1 MPATLIDG
9 KALAETIRAE
19 IAAEAAAFEVE
30 TSIKPGLA
38 DILVGD
44 DPASK
49 VYVRNKAKAA
59 TAAGFRFDTVELPGD
74 STAERVAGEIERL
87 NQDEGIHGILM
98 QLPVPKHLDGD
109 ALVRTIAVEKDV
121 DGLNPT
127 NVGKV
132 ALGLPGFIPC
142 TPKGVMEI
150 LHRFN
155 IETQGRKVVIVGRS
169 NLVGRPLSQLLS
181 QKGKGAD
188 ATVCLCHSSTN
199 DLAAEVRSADI
210 VIAAVGIARLIT
222 GEMVK
227 PGAAVIDVGINQIAD
242 PSTKSGTRLVGDV
255 DFESVKEVAG
265 YLTPVPGGVGP
276 MTVAMLLSNGLW
288 AARKAAEKDNR

>member
-1 MPATLIDG
+1 MPAVLIDG
-9 KALAETIRAE
+9 KALAETIRGE
-19 IAAEAAAFEVE
+19 IAAQAATFEGE
-30 TSIKPGLA
+30 TGVKPGLA

-59 TAAGFRFDTVELPGD
+59 NAAGFRFDTVELPGD
-74 STAERVAGEIERL
+74 CTAEQVAAEIKRL
-87 NQDEGIHGILM
+87 NRDTGIHGILM

-109 ALVRTIAVEKDV
+109 ALVRSISVDKDV
-121 DGLNPT
+121 DGLHPM

-132 ALGLPGFIPC
+132 ALGMPGFIPC

-155 IETQGRKVVIVGRS
+155 IETQGRKVVIIGRS

-188 ATVCLCHSSTN
+188 ATVCLCHSRTK

-242 PSTKSGTRLVGDV
+242 ASTRSGTRLVGDV

-288 AARKAAEKDNR
+288 AARRQVGKE